1 MLTGT
6 PNVGKTTLFNALTGR
21 HRRTGNYHGVTAEI
35 SRAESIIGGIGYVY
49 DLPGLYTMRGGKT
62 EEKRA
67 AESLENLRGVTVVQ
81 VADCRYLAR
90 SLPLTKELIA
100 RGKRVVI
107 AFTMSE
113 SLVRR
118 GGKINA
124 AAMTK
129 KIGVPCVC
137 VNALNKKSVREFA
150 EFLVRNERAEN
161 IKSTEAAE
169 DNKNA
174 GEANAKSAETA
185 RRTVKAAGYT
195 FSENEYMPPKSKKA
209 PSAIYS
215 ALWLLPAFFL
225 VVAGVFYLAFGSGSI
240 GVYLKDKIEN
250 AFSYLADRA
259 EESIGNP
266 FLKSVICGGLL
277 RGTGGVFSFL
287 PQIAILYF
295 FSDFL
300 EESGVMSALA
310 YATDGFFSLLNL
322 SGRAAFCIFLGYGC
336 TAAGIASAAA
346 LENEGAK
353 RRAIACLYFVPC
365 SAKLP
370 VYLTLLSSLV
380 DKPLLGAAALYV
392 LGTGA
397 GLLISAFC
405 GGKEEDFI
413 MEIADFSLP
422 SPLFL
427 LNKLLFQ
434 LKGFIIKV
442 STTVLCFTLAAYT
455 LASFNF
461 SGACEAENSILAA
474 LSRIFVFAFYP
485 MGVKDW
491 RAAFAAIGGAVAK
504 ENVSGLLAALCPEGL
519 RLDRAASA
527 AYLIFVALIPPCVAA
542 VSAAAKEIGKKA
554 ALKYAL
560 LQIAAAFV
568 CAYAVYFVFSRNIA
582 KACLFAALAGSA
594 IFAVSAIRKKLSG
607 KHEKTERRY
616 ARKKAGGDMRKI
628 G

>member
-90 SLPLTKELIA
+90 SLPLTKELIT

-129 KIGVPCVC
+129 KLGVPCVC

-174 GEANAKSAETA
+174 GEANEKSAETE

-195 FSENEYMPPKSKKA
+195 FGENEYVPPKSKKA

-527 AYLIFVALIPPCVAA
+527 AYLIFVGLIPPCVAA

-616 ARKKAGGDMRKI
+616 ARKKAGGDMRQI

>member
-1 MLTGT
+1 M
-6 PNVGKTTLFNALTGR
+6 
-21 HRRTGNYHGVTAEI
+21 
-35 SRAESIIGGIGYVY
+35 
-49 DLPGLYTMRGGKT
+49 
-62 EEKRA
+62 
-67 AESLENLRGVTVVQ
+67 
-81 VADCRYLAR
+81 
-90 SLPLTKELIA
+90 
-100 RGKRVVI
+100 
-107 AFTMSE
+107 
-113 SLVRR
+113 
-118 GGKINA
+118 
-124 AAMTK
+124 
-129 KIGVPCVC
+129 
-137 VNALNKKSVREFA
+137 
-150 EFLVRNERAEN
+150 
-161 IKSTEAAE
+161 
-169 DNKNA
+169 
-174 GEANAKSAETA
+174 
-185 RRTVKAAGYT
+185 
-195 FSENEYMPPKSKKA
+195 
-209 PSAIYS
+209 
-215 ALWLLPAFFL
+215 PAFFL

-568 CAYAVYFVFSRNIA
+568 CAYAVYFVFSRKIA

-616 ARKKAGGDMRKI
+616 AREKAGGDMRKI